1 MEAADLDEQ
10 QQRKYLE
17 QCIKVM
23 QGTHSHLI
31 CFFIEGLHPH
41 EAMEY
46 VDLVMNCTDQETM
59 ASILCMLVE

>member
-1 MEAADLDEQ
+1 MEAAELDEQ
-10 QQRKYLE
+10 QQRKIFE
-17 QCIKVM
+17 QYINVM

-31 CFFIEGLHPH
+31 RFFIEGLLPH

-46 VDLVMNCTDQETM
+46 VDLVMICMDQETM